1 MKQFTSAKKWL
12 GDVDAQSAAKL
23 LTAAADVALIIS
35 PSEPYLV
42 KDVAFGSDEVA
53 NEVGSDWIGRPW
65 SELVAVES
73 RPKVAELLR
82 DAVADEPPRWR
93 HINHLSSRPDVLPI
107 LYSVT
112 RIGTKGRI
120 VALGRSLRPITTLQ
134 QRLLATQQTMDRE
147 YSQLRMAETRHRL
160 LFQVCDEA
168 VLIVDA
174 TTRKV
179 VEANPAAGRLLDQ
192 APGPLVH
199 GLPGLDQGRRQL
211 AGLALLRGPQDLAV
225 ERAQHRGDRLP
236 FPGVDGPEGLQGL
249 VPGRRGRQGADL
261 GDFPGGALIALL
273 RGVAENDFFVGRS
286 LQREHRP
293 DQPPPCGCPRC

>member
-192 APGPLVH
+192 APGTLV
-199 GLPGLDQGRRQL
+199 GQLVTDRLDRDQGGDGH
-211 AGLALLRGPQDLAV
+211 AALSG
-225 ERAQHRGDRLP
+225 
-236 FPGVDGPEGLQGL
+236 
-249 VPGRRGRQGADL
+249 
-261 GDFPGGALIALL
+261 
-273 RGVAENDFFVGRS
+273 
-286 LQREHRP
+286 
-293 DQPPPCGCPRC
+293 